1 MAAVKTVNS
10 RRNEGKF
17 TQNFSIKHRG
27 STLSHL
33 LSTAM
38 LSTDTRQCCGG
49 CWPIPHYKCMHA
61 PCLLRVVLRL
71 NAYTPTA
78 MNFSISMCVYVLEKY
93 QKSKSIHFWLSTG
106 KAIYQE
112 LVYKYRKQILTLS
125 STSSP
130 IITESSS
137 CNNLLLI

>member
-1 MAAVKTVNS
+1 MAAVKSVNS

-17 TQNFSIKHRG
+17 TQSFSIKHRDW
-27 STLSHL
+27 TLSHL

-38 LSTDTRQCCGG
+38 LPTDTRQCCGAACLFHVINVCIHHV
-49 CWPIPHYKCMHA
+49 CWGWYC
-61 PCLLRVVLRL
+61 RL

-93 QKSKSIHFWLSTG
+93 QKSKFIHFWLSTG

-112 LVYKYRKQILTLS
+112 LVYKYRKQLLTLS
-125 STSSP
+125 STSP
-130 IITESSS
+130 IIIESNSH
-137 CNNLLLI
+137 NNLLLI